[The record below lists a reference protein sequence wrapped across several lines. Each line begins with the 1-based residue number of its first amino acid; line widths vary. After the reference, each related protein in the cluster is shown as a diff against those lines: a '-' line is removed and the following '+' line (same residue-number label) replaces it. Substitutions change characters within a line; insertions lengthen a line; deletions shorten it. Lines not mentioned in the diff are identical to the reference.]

1 MLFLIYSISANLL
14 RCVYCACSWCDD
26 NENTIYQSALTETKL
41 TSFIVE
47 VQRVSEQRVTQAWFQ
62 NKMTG
67 VASETSRDALVYA
80 VQPATAMKNSGG
92 VPGHS
97 VIPDEQVMLEHTGK
111 KLKNNPM

>member
-1 MLFLIYSISANLL
+1 MFSFNNAQLTVKFLPILACHVSA
-14 RCVYCACSWCDD
+14 S
-26 NENTIYQSALTETKL
+26 
-41 TSFIVE
+41 
-47 VQRVSEQRVTQAWFQ
+47 
-62 NKMTG
+62 
-67 VASETSRDALVYA
+67 SETSRDALVYA